1 MKGKIR
7 KVPELTS
14 IFTIGAKRPANLF
27 EDATWKSGNILAAQ
41 EKEDFNKT
49 RFTRY
54 LDNETYEINSLELK
68 YVPPNNNFVKSRV
81 IKTNNVYDMITKNED
96 RTLRF
101 KKFNYYNPQAQ
112 QGGMRAS
119 PYSSQPYSLNL
130 F

>member
-1 MKGKIR
+1 
-7 KVPELTS
+7 
-14 IFTIGAKRPANLF
+14 
-27 EDATWKSGNILAAQ
+27 
-41 EKEDFNKT
+41 
-49 RFTRY
+49 
-54 LDNETYEINSLELK
+54 
-68 YVPPNNNFVKSRV
+68 
-81 IKTNNVYDMITKNED
+81 MITKNED